1 MNRLTDDIGQVI
13 ADTMQEISRAAER
26 HDVTV
31 LEHLT
36 KKASELR
43 AMKEQVVAIENRLRA
58 MQNGTHVVPTHPS
71 NSGAIRELIVEVS
84 QGMINQNLLTLSEQM
99 RRGIIRSG
107 EKLSIEAQPS
117 GDCFETEL
125 LASGNKLRE
134 RGRIARFYRDASVR
148 AGDCVALRE
157 VTPGH
162 WQLRKAEMLRYRR
175 V

>member
-1 MNRLTDDIGQVI
+1 MNKLTDEIEHAI
-13 ADTMQEISRAAER
+13 TETMQEISSAAQR
-26 HDVTV
+26 RDLNV

-43 AMKEQVVAIENRLRA
+43 AMKEQVAAIENRVRA
-58 MQNGTHVVPTHPS
+58 MKNGTHVVSAHAG
-71 NSGAIRELIVEVS
+71 NSGAIRELVVEVT
-84 QGMINQNLLTLSEQM
+84 QGMINQNLLTLSEHM

-107 EKLSIEAQPS
+107 EKLNIEAQPS
-117 GDCFETEL
+117 GDRFETEL

-134 RGRIARFYRDASVR
+134 RGRIARFYRDAGVR
-148 AGDCVALRE
+148 AGDCVVLRE

-162 WQLRKAEMLRYRR
+162 WQLKKADIVRYKR